1 MRLNFAVNHPESY
14 ILCPRW
20 FHPWLIV
27 SLQLPGVSTTLS
39 GASVR
44 LLLCCDQWFSHKT
57 LRQPCPTFSPSR
69 KNISVVGVDD
79 RYVSFQ
85 IKLVMFSRDTIVIS
99 AVSATIGF
107 LTCLLVVNT
116 QDKQTGD
123 LSLLGFSET
132 NTPNSEEEDQNQ
144 LDNSASPSLHCDQ
157 GDDLLNLLSR
167 WAELF
172 KSQNIIFVLASR
184 MENNLAG
191 DAAVTDTAKAESLR
205 KRLAEV

>member
-1 MRLNFAVNHPESY
+1 M
-14 ILCPRW
+14 
-20 FHPWLIV
+20 
-27 SLQLPGVSTTLS
+27 STTLS

-44 LLLCCDQWFSHKT
+44 LLLCCDQRFSHKT
-57 LRQPCPTFSPSR
+57 LKHFFHQE
-69 KNISVVGVDD
+69 KNISVVGVDN

-85 IKLVMFSRDTIVIS
+85 IKLVMVSRDTIVIS

-132 NTPNSEEEDQNQ
+132 NTPNSEDEDKNQ
-144 LDNSASPSLHCDQ
+144 LDNSASPPLLHCDQ

-167 WAELF
+167 WAGLIQ
-172 KSQNIIFVLASR
+172 KSKHYNCLWHPGWKIIL
-184 MENNLAG
+184 LG
-191 DAAVTDTAKAESLR
+191 TQP
-205 KRLAEV
+205 